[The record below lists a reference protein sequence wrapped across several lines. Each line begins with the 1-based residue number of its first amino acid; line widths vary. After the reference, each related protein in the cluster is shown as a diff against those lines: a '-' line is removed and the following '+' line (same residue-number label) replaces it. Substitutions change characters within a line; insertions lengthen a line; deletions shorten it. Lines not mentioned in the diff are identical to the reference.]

1 MKVARG
7 AGDHRRGSA
16 LRGGGFFEALNM
28 CALHPRRAAV
38 CSACTLRPP

>member
-28 CALHPRRAAV
+28 CATNWRRAAS
-38 CSACTLRPP
+38 CSACALPSV